1 MSTFEIVLPIE
12 KREGIIEDY
21 KRIFDEITEKHSKQL
36 IVYYNSLN
44 KYSYKETCDIV
55 CEKIAMLTKIRF
67 EHDLRKIYDPY
78 ETDQIL
84 VERQEELMYDM
95 LYATEQYME
104 LRHFNKTNIKN
115 Y

>member
-1 MSTFEIVLPIE
+1 MKTFEIVLPIE
-12 KREGIIEDY
+12 KREGIVEDY
-21 KRIFDEITEKHSKQL
+21 KRIFDEIMEKYGKQL
-36 IVYYNSLN
+36 IDYYNSLN
-44 KYSYKETCDIV
+44 KYSYKETADIV
-55 CEKIAMLTKIRF
+55 REKISMLVKIRF

-104 LRHFNKTNIKN
+104 LRHSNKNNIKN